1 MIYRCF
7 PAVLCAERRIKS
19 HLLLRGEQPQI
30 QTGYN
35 LISTM
40 HGNVTYV
47 PRSIYASREKMLK
60 NHACCVAGSGGNVIW
75 LDDILEASLT
85 PKSLGSNFMQKDV
98 SKSDFSR
105 KVVIVNEGAGDV
117 VALLGNWKC
126 YWYISSVFVFVC
138 VFICS
143 FSRISFFLS
152 SSTFFLFNWIN
163 VSQ

>member
-1 MIYRCF
+1 
-7 PAVLCAERRIKS
+7 
-19 HLLLRGEQPQI
+19 
-30 QTGYN
+30 
-35 LISTM
+35 
-40 HGNVTYV
+40 
-47 PRSIYASREKMLK
+47 MLK